1 VSETTIQLILSD
13 TFLTGFIV
21 GLLVTLAAMVWTA
34 ITSSPFPAGGLLLA
48 ATALAVL
55 AVTLAVDVWLALGL
69 VLLAVAGLIRTR
81 TTISAIAIAIPG
93 GIVIGI
99 SFLDSTLAALPGF
112 VVLAIAV
119 LAPLV
124 ASFDERNAQSTVAT
138 PLIAISFAGVLLTI
152 PDTKEALVVASVA
165 AAWVLAGPPARAARL
180 GRSGAYAATGLL
192 VWVVA
197 SGGFA
202 RPGSLIAG
210 VAVLGLL
217 IAEPVGRLVR
227 TARPTRLDRLTTKGV
242 FSALWVPAAQAGLV
256 LAISQSVKFSGSNA
270 ALALAIVLP
279 LLALAAWWAGR
290 PEPGRI
296 RSK

>member
-1 VSETTIQLILSD
+1 MFFRGLV
-13 TFLTGFIV
+13 V
-21 GLLVTLAAMVWTA
+21 GLLAALVAMVWTA
-34 ITSSPFPAGGLLLA
+34 MTSRPFPAGGLLLA
-48 ATALAVL
+48 ATAFAVL
-55 AVTLAVDVWLALGL
+55 AVTLEFDVGLALGL

-81 TTISAIAIAIPG
+81 TTISAVAIAIPG
-93 GIVIGI
+93 GIVIGAE
-99 SFLDSTLAALPGF
+99 FLDSTLAVLPGF
-112 VVLAIAV
+112 VVLAVAV

-124 ASFDERNAQSTVAT
+124 ASFDERYAASTVAT

-152 PDTKEALVVASVA
+152 PDTDEAVVVASVA

-202 RPGSLIAG
+202 RPGSLITG

-227 TARPTRLDRLTTKGV
+227 TVRPTRLDRLTARGV
-242 FSALWVPAAQAGLV
+242 VSALWVPAVQAGVV
-256 LAISQSVKFSGSNA
+256 LAISQSVKVSGTNA
-270 ALALAIVLP
+270 VLALVLVLP
-279 LLALAAWWAGR
+279 LLALAAWWAGG
-290 PEPGRI
+290 PEPGGI